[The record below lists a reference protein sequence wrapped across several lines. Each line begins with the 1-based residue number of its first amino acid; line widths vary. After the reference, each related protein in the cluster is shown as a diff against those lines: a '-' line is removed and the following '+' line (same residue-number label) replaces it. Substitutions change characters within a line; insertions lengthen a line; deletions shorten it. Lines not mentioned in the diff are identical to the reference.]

1 MLTVT
6 AGALDRLSTK
16 LESKKAEE
24 DEAFRMTPRTGGWKL
39 HLDRARPTDKEIK
52 HDGRSVL
59 LLDEA
64 ASRAMKDRTL
74 DVRATHA
81 GPRLSLRR
89 IPDSEA

>member
-16 LESKKAEE
+16 LDRKKAEE
-24 DEAFRMTPRTGGWKL
+24 DEAFRMTQRTGGWKL

-64 ASRAMKDRTL
+64 ASLAMKDRTL
-74 DVRATHA
+74 DVRATDS
-81 GPRLSLRR
+81 GPRLSLRKVNE
-89 IPDSEA
+89 SEE